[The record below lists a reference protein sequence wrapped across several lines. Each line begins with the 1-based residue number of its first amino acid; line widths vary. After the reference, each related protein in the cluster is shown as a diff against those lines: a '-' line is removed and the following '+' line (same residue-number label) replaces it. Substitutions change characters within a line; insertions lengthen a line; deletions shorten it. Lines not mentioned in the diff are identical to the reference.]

1 MSYGVITE
9 KMGIKGEHEK
19 EELICNAIEDAQ
31 NMMLSTVNIDGTS
44 TSHSYKMPFSA
55 VHVIVPNDKKEL
67 AIQTGLEAGASGV
80 TIMQAQ
86 GFGLTNMEQ
95 MYNRFHH
102 ENTDVNLMFIVPTKK
117 VEAII
122 RNVMDKL
129 DIVGEGAGIAYSHPI
144 ENLKG
149 ISLKSEDL

>member
-1 MSYGVITE
+1 
-9 KMGIKGEHEK
+9 
-19 EELICNAIEDAQ
+19 
-31 NMMLSTVNIDGTS
+31 
-44 TSHSYKMPFSA
+44 
-55 VHVIVPNDKKEL
+55 
-67 AIQTGLEAGASGV
+67 
-80 TIMQAQ
+80 MQAQ

-102 ENTDVNLMFIVPTKK
+102 ENTDVNLMFIVPTRK